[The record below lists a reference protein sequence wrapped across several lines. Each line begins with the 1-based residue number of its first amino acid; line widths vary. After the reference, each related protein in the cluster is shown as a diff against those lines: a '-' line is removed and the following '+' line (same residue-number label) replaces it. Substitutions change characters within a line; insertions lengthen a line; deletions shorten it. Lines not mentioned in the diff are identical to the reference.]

1 MRLREEMLK
10 DSKRAAPKGRLGDLI
25 KIVDNAKRRRW
36 DERGGVAAERRY
48 AALAAEI
55 TRMQTDEKRLQRQAN
70 LLGRQ
75 IAANVSSVVS
85 VLVIAALVFS
95 KIG

>member
-1 MRLREEMLK
+1 
-10 DSKRAAPKGRLGDLI
+10 
-25 KIVDNAKRRRW
+25 
-36 DERGGVAAERRY
+36 
-48 AALAAEI
+48 
-55 TRMQTDEKRLQRQAN
+55 MQTDEKRLQRQAN

-85 VLVIAALVFS
+85 VLVIAALMFS